1 LNKHITALR
10 LIEHSANKTPDK
22 VKNALQYTNIY
33 SAWQNKFTLT
43 DEVKSLCDL
52 LVNRIA
58 AYQINNPTADSD
70 FMSSIQREVTLEN
83 VHQLM

>member
-1 LNKHITALR
+1 
-10 LIEHSANKTPDK
+10 
-22 VKNALQYTNIY
+22 
-33 SAWQNKFTLT
+33 LT

-83 VHQLM
+83 VNQLM